1 MRLNAERYRAIL
13 SEKQLSDDYVR
24 KAAGLSEKRYLF
36 ILECGFTECE
46 TLEFIADAI
55 GCPVWEIVKPEYEKS
70 EENSI
75 EWIRDSKT
83 ATLSLTQRR
92 TITRV
97 KRLAEKHPEECKIL
111 AENKDGSLYAKIPV
125 EWIRINPT
133 IDLTDEERQR
143 RAEQM
148 KRNIFNTD

>member
-1 MRLNAERYRAIL
+1 MRLNVERYRAIL
-13 SEKQLSDDYVR
+13 GEKQLSDDYVR

-55 GCPVWEIVKPEYEKS
+55 GCPVGEIVKPDYERS

-92 TITRV
+92 TISRV
-97 KRLAEKHPEECKIL
+97 KKLAKKHPEECRIL

-125 EWIRINPT
+125 EWIRINPSKN
-133 IDLTDEERQR
+133 LTEEQR
-143 RAEQM
+143 KKIAVRLNG
-148 KRNIFNTD
+148 K